1 MIITLP
7 LKPISTN
14 KIWSGKRWLSPSAK
28 QFQRDCTRLLQ
39 VQRKRL
45 RSKEGDM
52 SIHFRFGLSR
62 DMDTS
67 NCIKLLEDCIA
78 SVMGIDDMRF
88 RGITATKEKV
98 SKGAEFISFDITD
111 YVDEH
116 FLPNK
121 NAE

>member
-1 MIITLP
+1 
-7 LKPISTN
+7 
-14 KIWSGKRWLSPSAK
+14 
-28 QFQRDCTRLLQ
+28 
-39 VQRKRL
+39 
-45 RSKEGDM
+45 M

-78 SVMGIDDMRF
+78 SVMGIDDIRF

-98 SKGAEFISFDITD
+98 AKGGEFISFDITD